1 MRTCS
6 AKRGWNYSLR
16 SEARKHT
23 FMYEVGFLYNGA
35 HKQLYAAA
43 ILLRI

>member
-1 MRTCS
+1 
-6 AKRGWNYSLR
+6 
-16 SEARKHT
+16 
-23 FMYEVGFLYNGA
+23 MYEVGFLHQGA